1 MPSSRRS
8 PRPGSSGGKKDSKVP
23 PEILHQLGRAVLS
36 YSLKKLS
43 EQKASSKPRSQSS
56 QRKSSRS
63 KPREP
68 SSASKR
74 GSSRDLPRSDSGDM
88 HALVS
93 QLAVG
98 VFAFGIRA
106 LIRRRK
112 EAKKKAAAAAAAAQ
126 AGTRSVSGEPGGAR
140 DKKAGAGAV
149 DPELSAALDS
159 VTQEL
164 QGASD
169 SIRRLAHSAPPPS
182 HRDCMVRDALVAD
195 ADRLSGSLANMQA
208 SIHNMKNLHPG
219 LEQGMRSRQ
228 QSTRREGRMETRE
241 RDTPRE
247 RRVDGFRERGGV
259 NEVDRRTEKGAT
271 RSRATPRTEEVRSRS
286 RRVDLTRE
294 EERDEGHRHHRG
306 YRTRVQP
313 GERHPHRC
321 RWDDEEV
328 HRGRRPEPAHR

>member
-1 MPSSRRS
+1 M
-8 PRPGSSGGKKDSKVP
+8 P
-23 PEILHQLGRAVLS
+23 PEILHQFGRAILS

-43 EQKASSKPRSQSS
+43 EQKAPSKSRSQSS
-56 QRKSSRS
+56 RRKSSRS

-112 EAKKKAAAAAAAAQ
+112 EAKKKAAAAAAAA
-126 AGTRSVSGEPGGAR
+126 GTRSVPGDPGGAG
-140 DKKAGAGAV
+140 DKKVGAGAV

-164 QGASD
+164 QGVSD

-182 HRDCMVRDALVAD
+182 HRDCMVRNALVAD
-195 ADRLSGSLANMQA
+195 ADRLTGSLANMQA

-228 QSTRREGRMETRE
+228 QSTRREG
-241 RDTPRE
+241 
-247 RRVDGFRERGGV
+247 FRERGGV
-259 NEVDRRTEKGAT
+259 DEVDRRTEKRAT
-271 RSRATPRTEEVRSRS
+271 RSRGTPRTEEARSRS

-294 EERDEGHRHHRG
+294 EESDEGHRSHRG

-313 GERHPHRC
+313 GERHRHR
-321 RWDDEEV
+321 RRRDDEV
-328 HRGRRPEPAHR
+328 PPGRRPAPLQR

>member
-1 MPSSRRS
+1 M
-8 PRPGSSGGKKDSKVP
+8 P

-43 EQKASSKPRSQSS
+43 EQKEQKNPSNSRSQSS
-56 QRKSSRS
+56 RRKSSRS

-68 SSASKR
+68 SSTSKR

-112 EAKKKAAAAAAAAQ
+112 EAKKAAAASAQ
-126 AGTRSVSGEPGGAR
+126 AGARSVSGESGGTG

-169 SIRRLAHSAPPPS
+169 SIRRLAHSAPPTS

-195 ADRLSGSLANMQA
+195 ADRLSGSLANVQA

-219 LEQGMRSRQ
+219 LEQGMRNRQ
-228 QSTRREGRMETRE
+228 QSEKEKGRTEVRE
-241 RDTPRE
+241 RDGLRE
-247 RRVDGFRERGGV
+247 RRVEGFRERVG
-259 NEVDRRTEKGAT
+259 VDRRTEEGRI
-271 RSRATPRTEEVRSRS
+271 RSRGASWTEEGRVRS
-286 RRVDLTRE
+286 RRVDSTRE
-294 EERDEGHRHHRG
+294 EASDEGHWRHKEH
-306 YRTRVQP
+306 RTRPQP
-313 GERHPHRC
+313 GERHR
-321 RWDDEEV
+321 RSRRRDDEEV
-328 HRGRRPEPAHR
+328 QRGRRPEPAQR